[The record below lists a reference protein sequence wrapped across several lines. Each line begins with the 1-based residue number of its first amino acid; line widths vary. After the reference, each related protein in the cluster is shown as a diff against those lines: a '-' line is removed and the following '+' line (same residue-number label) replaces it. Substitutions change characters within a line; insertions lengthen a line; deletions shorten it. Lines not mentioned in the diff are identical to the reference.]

1 MCAREAA
8 PLDDIRG
15 LGKGRGALFALDAAQ
30 RFVAPEGMSVLRAIS
45 ISQKPARAFWVL
57 GMFWGTFA
65 AYIPEFK
72 TNLGVDDAVFGTLLL
87 FTSFGLATAMWL
99 APRVDRRF
107 GALAMP
113 GAMMTLG
120 GAFLLPGFSASPTTF
135 AGSMHVVGMA
145 AGLTDVT
152 MNARVSDL
160 ENYHSRPLMNANH
173 GVFSLA
179 YACAA
184 IAAGF
189 ARELQ
194 VPPNVMF
201 AALGGLAI
209 VMALGARMDTS
220 ASEPSGV
227 GATSLPWRPIL
238 LCGLLVLIAFL
249 AEAAA
254 ESWSAIHVERTLGG
268 SAGEGAMAP
277 AMLGLTMAFGRFAG
291 QAVTEKFNK
300 FNVMGWAGLL
310 AAFGAIV
317 AAAAPTPM
325 VAYLG
330 FGALGLGVSVI
341 GPLGLALAGQIVPA
355 AARTR
360 AISVTAV
367 VGFAGFFFAP
377 FAMGGLSQHFGLR
390 VAFAAV
396 AVLFLALVY
405 LLPALR
411 RRTT

>member
-120 GAFLLPGFSASPTTF
+120 RAFLLPGFSASPTTF

-377 FAMGGLSQHFGLR
+377 FAMGGLSQLFGLR

-396 AVLFLALVY
+396 VVLFLALVY

>member
-1 MCAREAA
+1 MYAREAA
-8 PLDDIRG
+8 PIDDIRA
-15 LGKGRGALFALDAAQ
+15 LGKGARAVFALDAAP

-45 ISQKPARAFWVL
+45 ISRKPARAFWVL
-57 GMFWGTFA
+57 GMFWGAFA

-72 TNLGVDDAVFGTLLL
+72 SDLSVDDAVFGTLLL
-87 FTSFGLATAMWL
+87 CTSFGLATAMWL

-107 GALAMP
+107 GALALP

-120 GAFLLPGFSASPTTF
+120 GAFLLPGFSTGPVGF
-135 AGSMHVVGMA
+135 ALAMLIVGMA

-152 MNARVSDL
+152 MNTRVSDL
-160 ENYHSRPLMNANH
+160 ENYHARPLMNANH

-194 VPPNVMF
+194 VPANVMF
-201 AALGGLAI
+201 AALGGLAV
-209 VMALGARMDTS
+209 VMALGARMHTA

-249 AEAAA
+249 AEAAV

-268 SAGEGAMAP
+268 SAGEGAMGP

-317 AAAAPTPM
+317 AAAAPTPV

-355 AARTR
+355 ELRTR

-367 VGFAGFFFAP
+367 IGFSGFFFAP
-377 FAMGGLSQHFGLR
+377 FAMGGLSQLFGLR
-390 VAFAAV
+390 AAFVAV
-396 AVLFLALVY
+396 AGLFLALTY

-411 RRTT
+411 RRAT